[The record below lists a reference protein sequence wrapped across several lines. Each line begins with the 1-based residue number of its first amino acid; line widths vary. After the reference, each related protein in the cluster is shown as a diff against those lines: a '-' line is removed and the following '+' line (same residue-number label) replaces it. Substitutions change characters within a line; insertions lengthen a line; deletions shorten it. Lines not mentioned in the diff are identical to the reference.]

1 MWTNENRARY
11 DRSKLR
17 YPSDVTDAEWALV
30 EPLIP
35 HAKRGGGKRTVEM
48 RAVVNGLMFVLST
61 GCQWR
66 AILKDLPPKST
77 VYGYFD
83 LWTYDGTLD
92 RIHHALYVKCREA
105 AGREASPTAAVIDSQ
120 SVKSAE
126 KGGACIDPHG
136 YDAGKKI
143 KGKKRHILVDTIGL
157 LFHALVHPADVQ
169 DRDGGVLVLRTMFG
183 KFPFLQKLFADGGY
197 QDPQF
202 RDAQKKSL
210 PFVDTE
216 LVKRS
221 DAAKGFEVLP
231 RRWVVE
237 RTFSWLGRCRRLAK
251 DFENLNRKGS
261 CPLERCSSGARSR
274 GAEAV
279 GRRAAR
285 PSAAGRSS
293 AVLR

>member
-30 EPLIP
+30 GPLIP
-35 HAKRGGGKRTVEM
+35 PGKRGGGKRTVEM
-48 RAVVNGLMFVLST
+48 RSIVDGLMYVLST

-66 AILKDLPPKST
+66 AIPKDLPPKST
-77 VYGYFD
+77 IHGYFD

-126 KGGACIDPHG
+126 KGGIASIRMATMP
-136 YDAGKKI
+136 GKKI
-143 KGKKRHILVDTIGL
+143 KGKKRRILVDTIGL
-157 LFHALVHPADVQ
+157 LLHALVHPADIQ

-197 QDPQF
+197 QGPQF
-202 RDAQKKSL
+202 RDAQKKAL

-216 LVKRS
+216 IVKRS
-221 DAAKGFEVLP
+221 DAVKGFEVLP

-251 DFENLNRKGS
+251 DFENLNRKALAFLRLAS
-261 CPLERCSSGARSR
+261 IRLML
-274 GAEAV
+274 
-279 GRRAAR
+279 RRICNQT
-285 PSAAGRSS
+285 
-293 AVLR
+293 